1 MTSPTPSDP
10 RDPPMRGERPGEPGV
25 AAVARR
31 LAAYWLAQP
40 EACDTAKG
48 IREWWLDAPV
58 ADHLVRQALQQLKC
72 WGVVTSDA
80 VAEGQAERFRLAT
93 APGELQ
99 RWLDQGPLAAAGD
112 APPRAH

>member
-10 RDPPMRGERPGEPGV
+10 RDPSAPEGRPGEPGV
-25 AAVARR
+25 AAVAWR

-80 VAEGQAERFRLAT
+80 VAEGQAERFRLAL
-93 APGELQ
+93 APHELQ
-99 RWLDQGPLAAAGD
+99 RWLALGPLAAWGHD
-112 APPRAH
+112 PRRAH